1 MGDDKRDRHDEQ
13 ALVLCQVPAE
23 SPRRSRAGGAI
34 TMSDAT
40 NAATAHQPSA
50 YVVAGA
56 PDT

>member
-1 MGDDKRDRHDEQ
+1 MSGARGVSKT
-13 ALVLCQVPAE
+13 V
-23 SPRRSRAGGAI
+23 RAGGAI
-34 TMSDAT
+34 TMPDAT